1 MKFTGVRFERVV
13 QGNMSGWFHAPRAL
27 RCGLSRER
35 PTIKKLGKAKHSQPY
50 EIISSSCVG
59 YGGVEEIGSQ
69 TWRQAWTTSAIHH
82 SLSTR
87 LMLPWSLSY
96 PIQRQHRSSSTV
108 ILTEQQIAV

>member
-35 PTIKKLGKAKHSQPY
+35 LTIKKLGKAKHSQPY

-82 SLSTR
+82 
-87 LMLPWSLSY
+87 
-96 PIQRQHRSSSTV
+96 
-108 ILTEQQIAV
+108 